1 METASMKDAETGAA
15 ITGKWNGTKNSS
27 LEIVFPKEVAVNTV
41 VLREKGAS
49 IRAFELQIP
58 KGDGYETIYRNDK
71 VDAYRYCAFPEV
83 TTSSL
88 RLTII
93 DGADFTLEGIEAYRV
108 AGSKPEGFRVT
119 SYVITD
125 SVYDREA
132 ISDGHFDVIT
142 DAILFGSL
150 VFDQNGNLSFQD
162 KKIDGQQIDG
172 RQVFETAL
180 QNVREAVSS
189 RDIRL
194 YVNLLGPDA
203 PSGIEDWNKSMY
215 AKADLHKAAMSGVNG
230 KNLIQ
235 SITQLLDQ
243 YDLDGV
249 FFD

>member
-162 KKIDGQQIDG
+162 KKIDGQ
-172 RQVFETAL
+172 
-180 QNVREAVSS
+180 
-189 RDIRL
+189 
-194 YVNLLGPDA
+194 
-203 PSGIEDWNKSMY
+203 
-215 AKADLHKAAMSGVNG
+215 
-230 KNLIQ
+230 
-235 SITQLLDQ
+235 
-243 YDLDGV
+243 
-249 FFD
+249 